1 MRNVV
6 YAVMWCLVALW
17 MPSRLVA
24 QTDTPAATADDSA
37 RAGDGVD
44 STEYVKAF
52 DMVSNGEPEDGHA
65 LVDSLLQATKEGTP
79 QYAEGLYWRAR
90 LASMGPGA
98 ERDYRRIIV
107 EYPFNRR
114 APDALLRLGQLELGR
129 GDRDLATQHF
139 QRIILEYPN
148 TPGYA
153 AANYWLARAYF
164 AGNKLE
170 RACAANAEA
179 LVKVGASDI
188 ELKNQI
194 DFQNQQ
200 CVGISLTPPDSDSVA
215 TAANTTK
222 SGKPAKPSHTAS
234 KKTTPAKGA
243 AGKAVAGA
251 KGATK
256 TAKPEKAEKPA
267 KPVNV
272 DDESSDTVA
281 ADGAEHVASAD
292 TTTAPNAEASDE
304 SASAR
309 HDENADAETTGKAAP
324 KSKTSAKT
332 VPVKATTPPARG
344 KTVYMVQVAAY
355 QTRSQADALVVSLKK
370 QGYVA
375 HIDGKVAPYRVRL
388 GHFATRQEA
397 VSLLAKLK
405 AKQIDGFVTEG

>member
-1 MRNVV
+1 
-6 YAVMWCLVALW
+6 

-24 QTDTPAATADDSA
+24 QTDTPTATADDSA

-52 DMVSNGEPEDGHA
+52 DMVSNGEPEDGRA
-65 LVDSLLQATKEGTP
+65 LVDSLLQAAKEGTP

-107 EYPFNRR
+107 EYPFNHR

-148 TPGYA
+148 TSGYA

-179 LVKVGASDI
+179 LAKVGSSDI

-215 TAANTTK
+215 TAANTAK
-222 SGKPAKPSHTAS
+222 SGKTTKSSRTVS
-234 KKTTPAKGA
+234 KKTPPARGA
-243 AGKAVAGA
+243 AGKAVAGV
-251 KGATK
+251 KGAIK
-256 TAKPEKAEKPA
+256 TAKPGKAEKPA

-281 ADGAEHVASAD
+281 TDGTEHVASAD
-292 TTTAPNAEASDE
+292 TSTAPNSEASGED
-304 SASAR
+304 SSSAR
-309 HDENADAETTGKAAP
+309 HDENADADTRVRVTP
-324 KSKTSAKT
+324 KSKTPTKTLPAK
-332 VPVKATTPPARG
+332 AITPPARG
-344 KTVYMVQVAAY
+344 KTVYMVQIAAY
-355 QTRSQADALVVSLKK
+355 QTRPQADALVVSLKK
-370 QGYVA
+370 QGYLA
-375 HIDGKVAPYRVRL
+375 HIDGNVAPYRVRL
-388 GHFATRQEA
+388 GHFTTRQEA